1 MAMQEQALMM
11 VQDYVPQ
18 MAISPQQAAQAY
30 QALREVT
37 RQVLQEGT
45 DYGTIPGT
53 PKPCLYKPGAENLLR
68 FYGLGH
74 TVTKTHS
81 VEDWE
86 KGFFHYV
93 YKVTIH
99 KTLTNGVKL
108 VLSECEGS
116 CNTREKKYVKQD
128 PFSVV
133 NTIQKMSIKRALV
146 GAALQATGA
155 SGLFT
160 QDLEDMDPS
169 DIQRGNFNGHGS
181 GGNHN
186 GYNNGGG
193 GQGGATNAKSQVI
206 NSMKEM
212 GLDWNGLAEVA
223 SAALGRQIK
232 KVIQDVQSGEWQI
245 VLDHINAMKN
255 GPAPSDDTPMD
266 LDDENLPF

>member
-1 MAMQEQALMM
+1 MAMTEQALMM

-37 RQVLQEGT
+37 KQVLQEGT

-86 KGFFHYV
+86 KGFFHYE
-93 YKVTIH
+93 YKVAVH

-108 VLSECEGS
+108 VLSECEAS

-128 PFSVV
+128 PFSIV

-160 QDLEDMDPS
+160 QDLEDMDPA
-169 DIQRGNFNGHGS
+169 DIQRSNGYGS
-181 GGNHN
+181 GNR
-186 GYNNGGG
+186 GGG
-193 GQGGATNAKSQVI
+193 NAGTGGGANNAKSQVI
-206 NSMKEM
+206 NSMKDI
-212 GLDWNGLAEVA
+212 GVDWNGLAEIA

-232 KVIQDVQSGEWQI
+232 KVVQDIQGNEWQI
-245 VLDHINAMKN
+245 VLDHIDAMRN
-255 GPAPSDDTPMD
+255 GPDPGSDQHLD
-266 LDDENLPF
+266 LNDENLPF